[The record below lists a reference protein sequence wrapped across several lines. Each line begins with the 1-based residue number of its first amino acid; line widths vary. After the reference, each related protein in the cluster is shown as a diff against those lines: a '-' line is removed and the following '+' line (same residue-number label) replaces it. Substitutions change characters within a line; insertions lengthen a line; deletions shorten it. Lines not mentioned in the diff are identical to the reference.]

1 MRSCKVPSNSETPL
15 TIEIPK
21 RVLKILLFLPNA
33 MSATN
38 SPLKEIKNHQIKCSG
53 INNQATALL
62 LLTAVMT
69 RSEKKYTLAD
79 AKCLPLFL
87 KDQFL
92 EKRLLIFFII

>member
-1 MRSCKVPSNSETPL
+1 M
-15 TIEIPK
+15 
-21 RVLKILLFLPNA
+21 PNA

-53 INNQATALL
+53 INNQSTALL

-69 RSEKKYTLAD
+69 KSEKKYTLED

-92 EKRLLIFFII
+92 EKRLLIFSYITMGFLSFLKYH